1 NSANNVSLKDIN
13 GIQLGSSLKTAPFA
27 QPFNISGTLN
37 ITANGAITDL
47 ENLTVTG
54 GTTLNATGH
63 NITLDSANNNFST
76 VAANGK
82 NVTLNDSNGI
92 ILGASTI
99 TGTLGVTAGGNIT
112 NSGKLTVTGGTT
124 TLEANGNDITLNN
137 NANNF
142 STVVA

>member
-47 ENLTVTG
+47 DNLTVTG
-54 GTTLNATGH
+54 GTTLNANG
-63 NITLDSANNNFST
+63 NDITLDNANNFST

-92 ILGASTI
+92 ILGAS
-99 TGTLGVTAGGNIT
+99 
-112 NSGKLTVTGGTT
+112 
-124 TLEANGNDITLNN
+124 
-137 NANNF
+137 
-142 STVVA
+142 

>member
-1 NSANNVSLKDIN
+1 NSGK
-13 GIQLGSSLKTAPFA
+13 
-27 QPFNISGTLN
+27 
-37 ITANGAITDL
+37 
-47 ENLTVTG
+47 LTVTG
-54 GTTLNATGH
+54 GTTTLEANG
-63 NITLDSANNNFST
+63 NDITLNNNANNFST
-76 VAANGK
+76 VVANGK
-82 NVTLNDSNGI
+82 DVTLNDSNGI